1 MTTPFWSNEPS
12 VLLNKDYIFELWP
25 TQKMTNEEKLNAISR
40 LVILLSILG
49 FLFTM
54 SYKLLIVG
62 LLTLVVIFFLYNNR
76 KQKLL
81 KGMLSSKEGMIGME
95 KFNGFNVASPS
106 RHTILNPAT
115 LDTYLKSDFQET
127 TKKNP
132 LSNVLLT
139 QIVDEPDR
147 LPAPPSFNTE
157 VYENINNSTKKMVQ
171 MLNPTI
177 KSTNKQLFG
186 DLGEKFEFDQ
196 SQWSFYSTPNTKVCN
211 DQGSFS
217 QYLYGDMISAKEG
230 NQFAL
235 LRDNPR
241 YLLI

>member
-25 TQKMTNEEKLNAISR
+25 TQKMTNEEKLNAFSR

-95 KFNGFNVASPS
+95 KFNGYNVASPS